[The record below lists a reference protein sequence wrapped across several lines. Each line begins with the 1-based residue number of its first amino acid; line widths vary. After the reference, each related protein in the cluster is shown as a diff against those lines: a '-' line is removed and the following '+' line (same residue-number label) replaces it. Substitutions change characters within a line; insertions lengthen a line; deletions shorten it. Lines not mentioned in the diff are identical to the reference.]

1 MFIGIFD
8 RPQRA
13 SPATPVARAPVP
25 VCTVSLLVVCFTASS
40 DAVRRVSLDGRGDA
54 ATVQLAVRWIMRE
67 LALQSKPRGS
77 AADAR
82 AVVDHIIAICGAA
95 VPPSALGDDGW
106 SELDG
111 AVRAWRAPFCD
122 QGSGITAP
130 RPRTSSSYCG
140 PGIIEDGRRP
150 HLSS

>member
-54 ATVQLAVRWIMRE
+54 ATVQLAVRCGIHSTGAR
-67 LALQSKPRGS
+67 LAAGEMVVVSADFSGPLQ
-77 AADAR
+77 
-82 AVVDHIIAICGAA
+82 
-95 VPPSALGDDGW
+95 
-106 SELDG
+106 
-111 AVRAWRAPFCD
+111 
-122 QGSGITAP
+122 
-130 RPRTSSSYCG
+130 
-140 PGIIEDGRRP
+140 
-150 HLSS
+150 